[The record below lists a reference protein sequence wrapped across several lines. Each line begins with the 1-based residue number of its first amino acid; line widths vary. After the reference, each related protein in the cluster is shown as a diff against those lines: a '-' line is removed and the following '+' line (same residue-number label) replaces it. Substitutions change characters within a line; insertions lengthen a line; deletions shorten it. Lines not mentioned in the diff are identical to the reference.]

1 MKSKHVLQR
10 FFVYFLWCLQVGCF
24 YFRQDYIDFSM
35 AIKCAIGGVAGG
47 YIGSKVLWNVNKKVL
62 EISFI
67 IFLMYAGIKMIMG

>member
-1 MKSKHVLQR
+1 
-10 FFVYFLWCLQVGCF
+10 
-24 YFRQDYIDFSM
+24 M